1 MPLPTYKKQVQ
12 QVATPKQIGSGGNA
26 AAGMIASAQASQSLA
41 QRLSGFSNQLTGVAK
56 GMAKDQAGKDAVRDI
71 YVRKQKVSDINNNPN
86 LSDEDKQ
93 KQIDSL
99 TEGVEKKSFG
109 VYSKAYESAAAS
121 AYSNQLATDAKAAY
135 DLAMTQSGGDP
146 QTFMKMYS
154 AFGKETVQGAP
165 TEATSILAQQT
176 ATKYGAAGYRSL
188 MQSSI
193 SKNTAA
199 NRKRNNDNY
208 EAISSQF
215 ADAFYA
221 QDEIEIARL
230 GTLAA
235 EAGNAAVRDGLISE
249 EENQTRLG
257 RMADKAIMDS
267 TKRQFS
273 EELNI
278 GNGDV
283 AFLKFRMAEKN
294 GYFDTIDPDEVSKF
308 KSSMMRQIKEYNDN
322 ELAQIEFEIKQS
334 KVISEQTFNSNVQ
347 HIAQGILT
355 EEDITYQEQ
364 QGLISASHA
373 MESRERLAVGDT
385 RPISDAKVLGSYA
398 ESHSL
403 IDASVDSIL
412 NNVYLSNPDKTALV
426 QKREKLIEEKF
437 NWTASD
443 DGREAVRRI
452 KSEFGIQEGMFIAQ
466 LDMTNE
472 IDRDYNAMYK
482 KFYAEVSKSEAPKD
496 EALGI
501 ADRLITE
508 YTNEKKAKEDA
519 QIAQRKQAQI
529 EEAKRLK
536 AIDDEALH
544 FPWWDEK
551 PLEHYMMQE

>member
-12 QVATPKQIGSGGNA
+12 QVATPRQIGSGSNA
-26 AAGMIASAQASQSLA
+26 AAGMIASAKASQSLS
-41 QRLSGFSNQLTGVAK
+41 QRLSSFSNQLTGVAK
-56 GMAKDQAGKDAVRDI
+56 GMAQDQAGKDAVRDI

-86 LSDEDKQ
+86 LSEEDKQ

-154 AFGKETVQGAP
+154 AFGKETVNGAP

-235 EAGNAAVRDGLISE
+235 QAGNAAVRDGLISE

-322 ELAQIEFEIKQS
+322 ELAQIEFENKQS

-364 QGLISASHA
+364 QGLISSSHA
-373 MESRERLAVGDT
+373 MQSRERLAVGDT

-398 ESHSL
+398 ESSTL
-403 IDASVDSIL
+403 IDTSVEDIF
-412 NNVYLSNPDKTALV
+412 NDVYLSHPDKTALV
-426 QKREKLIEEKF
+426 QKREKLIETRFK
-437 NWTASD
+437 WTTTN
-443 DGREAVRRI
+443 DGREAIRRI
-452 KSEFGIQEGMFIAQ
+452 KEEFGIREGTLLAKI
-466 LDMTNE
+466 DMENTINRE
-472 IDRDYNAMYK
+472 FNDVYK
-482 KFYAEVSKSEAPKD
+482 KFYNEVSKLDDPENEVLS
-496 EALGI
+496 I

-508 YTNEKKAKEDA
+508 YTDNKQAKLDA
-519 QIAQRKQAQI
+519 EAELRKQAQI

-544 FPWWDEK
+544 FPWWNEK
-551 PLEHYMMQE
+551 PLDYYMMQE